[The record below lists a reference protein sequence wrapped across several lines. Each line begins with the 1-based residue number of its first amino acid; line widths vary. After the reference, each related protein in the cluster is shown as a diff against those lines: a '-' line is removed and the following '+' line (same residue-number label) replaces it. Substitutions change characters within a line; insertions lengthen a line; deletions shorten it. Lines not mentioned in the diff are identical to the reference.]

1 MQKKSKLTAISGMN
15 AVGLVA
21 ETAELG
27 VIGVIRDEAGEEGA
41 SESELVVEAGVLGA
55 LKASC

>member
-1 MQKKSKLTAISGMN
+1 MN
-15 AVGLVA
+15 AAGLVA

-27 VIGVIRDEAGEEGA
+27 VIGVMRDEAGEEGA
-41 SESELVVEAGVLGA
+41 SESELVVDAGVLGA